1 MERIR
6 LAGKIVLGKLPILD
20 RWFRRLLWSR
30 IHFPEYEMLVLSRM
44 DSGSIDI
51 AIDVGA
57 ACGGYC
63 WILGGKSKTVY
74 AFEPGDVHFRELE
87 RACSLSNIVPVKA
100 AISDIGGTAN
110 LYTPGNDS
118 DARHTASLELTA
130 LSSTQDKNNETLV
143 QTISLDEF
151 FGSHEFKNRSIDF
164 IKVDIEGHE
173 YKALLGAKRILS
185 EDFPVVLCEI
195 EERHNSTYDRVF
207 KLMRSLGYEVSYYQ
221 GAGLQK
227 LQGNEITGLQL
238 QRDLDDRLS
247 GRIPSRANRYIN
259 NFIFIHEKSRMR
271 WPS

>member
-44 DSGSIDI
+44 DSVQLILRLMSVPRAEDI
-51 AIDVGA
+51 TDTR
-57 ACGGYC
+57 
-63 WILGGKSKTVY
+63 GKSKTVH
-74 AFEPGDVHFRELE
+74 AFDSAMLFPRTRKGLL
-87 RACSLSNIVPVKA
+87 LSNIVPVKA
-100 AISDIGGTAN
+100 AISDIRGTAN
-110 LYTPGNDS
+110 LNTPGNDS

-173 YKALLGAKRILS
+173 YIALLGAKRILS

-195 EERHNSTYDRVF
+195 EERHNY
-207 KLMRSLGYEVSYYQ
+207 L
-221 GAGLQK
+221 
-227 LQGNEITGLQL
+227 
-238 QRDLDDRLS
+238 
-247 GRIPSRANRYIN
+247 
-259 NFIFIHEKSRMR
+259 
-271 WPS
+271 